1 MTLYTSD
8 IELKTAWRYLLISLF
23 CVLFGAVYEV
33 FSYEVYSF
41 FMIYAFVFPLLLGV
55 LPFLLIRL
63 RGARTPNPV
72 CRNLYHAGVATLTVG
87 SIIAGVVEIYGTTN
101 ALILLYWMVGILLL
115 LIPTVLYLTA
125 KTYERDENN

>member
-8 IELKTAWRYLLISLF
+8 IELKTALRYLLISLF

-63 RGARTPNPV
+63 RGMRSPNPV

-87 SIIAGVVEIYGTTN
+87 CIIAGVVEIYGTTN

>member
-8 IELKTAWRYLLISLF
+8 IELKTALRYLLISLF

-63 RGARTPNPV
+63 RGARTPNV
-72 CRNLYHAGVATLTVG
+72 LCRNLYHAGVATLTVG

-115 LIPTVLYLTA
+115 LIPTALYLTA
-125 KTYERDENN
+125 KTHERDENN